1 MKKYY
6 ISYYGHPTQVVYAY
20 SYEDAYAKANSKVDV
35 RIIEVDGELDLEYWT
50 PNEGR
55 QFYD

>member
-6 ISYYGHPTQVVYAY
+6 ISYYGHPTQIVRAY
-20 SYEDAYAKANSKVDV
+20 SYEDAYAKAYSKEDV

-50 PNEGR
+50 PDEGR
-55 QFYD
+55 QFWN

>member
-6 ISYYGHPTQVVYAY
+6 ISYYGHSTQVVWTY

-35 RIIEVDGELDLEYWT
+35 RIIEVEGELDLEYWT